1 MKDITFKNLT
11 EEQINAIKVL
21 LGDACE
27 IEEQKEEE
35 KEEIPFPKKG
45 DKFYFLL
52 SDGEI
57 DYEYYN
63 PTSRIHADRISTGN
77 CFKTEEEAKFEVER
91 RKVIH
96 EMKKFAEPEDY
107 VWDGEN
113 SHHYIYYNFC
123 CDAIRTGHTYSYKK
137 NVIFFKSTDDIRD
150 CIEAVGEDRIIKYYL
165 GVKEEEVN
173 NFIEKTRN

>member
-11 EEQINAIKVL
+11 DEQINAIKVL

-35 KEEIPFPKKG
+35 VPFLAVG
-45 DKFYFLL
+45 DDYYFLYSNGDIGDTQYTGTT
-52 SDGEI
+52 SDITREFM
-57 DYEYYN
+57 
-63 PTSRIHADRISTGN
+63 GN
-77 CFKTEEEAKFEVER
+77 CFKTKEEAKFEVER
-91 RKVIH
+91 LKVIH
-96 EMKKFAEPEDY
+96 EMKKFAESEDY

-123 CDAIRTGHTYSYKK
+123 CDAIRTGYTYSYKK
-137 NVIFFKSTDDIRD
+137 STIFFKSTDDIRD